1 MCKLKMA
8 KNLELKI
15 NILRNKMVRI
25 GSRKGLDNQETLKYS
40 QMLDKL
46 IFEYQLSK
54 NKKLLIPFLFVPQIV
69 F

>member
-1 MCKLKMA
+1 MCKLKMT

-15 NILRNKMVRI
+15 NILKKKMVRI

-54 NKKLLIPFLFVPQIV
+54 NKKLLFPFFFVSQILC
-69 F
+69 